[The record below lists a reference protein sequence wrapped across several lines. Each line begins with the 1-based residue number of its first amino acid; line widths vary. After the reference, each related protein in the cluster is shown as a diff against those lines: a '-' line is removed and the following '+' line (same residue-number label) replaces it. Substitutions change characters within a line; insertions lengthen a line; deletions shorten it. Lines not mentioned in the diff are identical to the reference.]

1 MSKSRELLQLKEQR
15 EHLRYLLT
23 RTRLVPH
30 YRLTLMLHLA
40 HVEKLVLQAKKLG

>member
-1 MSKSRELLQLKEQR
+1 MSKSRELIRLKEQR

-23 RTRLVPH
+23 RTRIIPR

-40 HVEKLVLQAKKLG
+40 YVEQMVREATESK

>member
-1 MSKSRELLQLKEQR
+1 MSKSRELIQLKEQR

-23 RTRLVPH
+23 RKRLLPH

-40 HVEKLVLQAKKLG
+40 DVEKLVLQAKKSK